1 MPKAIGIFCTFSL
14 NNKLKSQTWRNG
26 QDEKILRFMA
36 AAFLLLVPSG
46 TVLGA
51 EAPNCQVFDKVFNTE
66 LKHENGLCKIRD
78 SPQSIKVSNLGVPL
92 SPEEIELS
100 FGANFEKVGDKTA
113 VIGEF
118 ALLGNEV
125 NPVIDALRKGNIN
138 ISALHNHL
146 IGEEPRILFL
156 HFQALGDAESAGQDG
171 ERSD

>member
-1 MPKAIGIFCTFSL
+1 MDKMKKIF
-14 NNKLKSQTWRNG
+14 G
-26 QDEKILRFMA
+26 FMA

-51 EAPNCQVFDKVFNTE
+51 EAPDCQVFDKVFNTE
-66 LKHENGLCKIRD
+66 LKHENGLCKLGIHRK
-78 SPQSIKVSNLGVPL
+78 SIKVSNLGVPL

-156 HFQALGDAESAGQDG
+156 HFQALGDAESLARTVKEAINAAAGH
-171 ERSD
+171 

>member
-1 MPKAIGIFCTFSL
+1 MK
-14 NNKLKSQTWRNG
+14 
-26 QDEKILRFMA
+26 KIVWFMA
-36 AAFLLLVPSG
+36 VSFLLLVPSG
-46 TVLGA
+46 AVLGA
-51 EAPNCQVFDKVFNTE
+51 ETQDCQVFNKVFNTE
-66 LKHENGLCKIRD
+66 LKHENGVCKLGITRKN
-78 SPQSIKVSNLGVPL
+78 IKVSNLGVPL
-92 SPEEIELS
+92 SPEEIEFS

-156 HFQALGDAESAGQDG
+156 HFQALGDAESLARTVKEAINATAGY
-171 ERSD
+171 

>member
-1 MPKAIGIFCTFSL
+1 MK
-14 NNKLKSQTWRNG
+14 
-26 QDEKILRFMA
+26 KIVWFMA
-36 AAFLLLVPSG
+36 VSFLLLVPSG
-46 TVLGA
+46 TVLGS
-51 EAPNCQVFDKVFNTE
+51 ETQDCQVFNKVFNTE
-66 LKHENGLCKIRD
+66 LKHENGVCKLGITRKN
-78 SPQSIKVSNLGVPL
+78 IKVSNLGVPL
-92 SPEEIELS
+92 SPEEIEFS

-156 HFQALGDAESAGQDG
+156 HFQALGDAESLARTVKEAINATAGY
-171 ERSD
+171 